1 MIKAKKDITAAI
13 NGRKYAF
20 KKGETVQAPPVV
32 IEAEKL
38 RGIDEKAAK
47 EKEKADD

>member
-20 KKGETVQAPPVV
+20 KKGETVQAPPAV
-32 IEAEKL
+32 IELLGDAVE
-38 RGIDEKAAK
+38 ESKAAK